1 MSLSCSAEAINPQKC
16 LLIALI
22 EQLRKIYTNYYF
34 LRKSSIA
41 SRAAGVGGGVSPPP
55 PPQAPGGGKKFS
67 LVSLFL
73 SLRDPYGA
81 YAIWRHYL
89 MDDFFVPASLFLS
102 FLPENLLD
110 TTSPAGRM

>member
-41 SRAAGVGGGVSPPP
+41 TLRVKIFPPSAYLAKW
-55 PPQAPGGGKKFS
+55 QHALFAPKKP
-67 LVSLFL
+67 LAKRHL
-73 SLRDPYGA
+73 SLRGA
-81 YAIWRHYL
+81 
-89 MDDFFVPASLFLS
+89 
-102 FLPENLLD
+102 
-110 TTSPAGRM
+110 